1 MIRRSCPHYIVL
13 SVPTLYHFD
22 RFMFTLHIWQML
34 LNGNETTS
42 PRRQQGMAHEAQSPH
57 PFI

>member
-1 MIRRSCPHYIVL
+1 MIRRSCLQYIVL
-13 SVPTLYHFD
+13 YVQYHFD

-42 PRRQQGMAHEAQSPH
+42 PRKQQPMDHEAQSPH